1 MKQIIALI
9 CCRGNS
15 KGLRNKNIIQ
25 FNGRPMLYWI
35 FREIFKTKIFS
46 KIILSTDNK
55 EIFKIGK
62 KIGFEIKGLR
72 PKKLALD
79 NSNVFETHK
88 YEFKNWGITDKN
100 SIVCVI
106 NNNPFIT
113 SKLIKKTY
121 LRFKKNKF
129 KNIVHLSKEIVYDQ
143 IYYRQCEKKGHKL
156 IHKFKKELV
165 KSKINRNQ
173 IKKVYYNLGDIRW
186 AKVDLLSNFK
196 KYNLNIVKYG
206 NLHVSINKLN
216 YIDINN
222 KKDLLLAE
230 KIFKND
236 TNI

>member
-1 MKQIIALI
+1 MKQIVALT

-15 KGLRNKNIIQ
+15 KGLRDKNIIK
-25 FNGRPMLYWI
+25 FHGKPMLYWV
-35 FREIFKTKIFS
+35 FKEIHKTKLFS
-46 KIILSTDNK
+46 KIILSTDSK
-55 EIFKIGK
+55 KIFDIGK
-62 KIGFEIKGLR
+62 KIGFSTKGLR

-79 NSNVFETHK
+79 SSNVFETHK

-113 SKLIKKTY
+113 SDLIKKTY
-121 LRFKKNKF
+121 LKFKRNRF
-129 KNIVHLSKEIVYDQ
+129 KNIVHLSREISYDQ
-143 IYYRQCEKKGHKL
+143 IYYRQCEKKGNRL
-156 IHKFKKELV
+156 THKFKNELI

-186 AKVDLLSNFK
+186 ASVDLLSNFK
-196 KYNLNIVKYG
+196 EYNLNIARFG
-206 NLHVSINKLN
+206 NLHLPINKLN

-230 KIFKND
+230 KIF
-236 TNI
+236 